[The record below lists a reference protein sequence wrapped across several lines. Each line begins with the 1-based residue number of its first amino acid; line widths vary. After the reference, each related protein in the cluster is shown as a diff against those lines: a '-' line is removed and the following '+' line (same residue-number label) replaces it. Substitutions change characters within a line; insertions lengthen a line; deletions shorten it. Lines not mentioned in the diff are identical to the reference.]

1 MEQSLSY
8 DRLIEEVRRIYRQH
22 GPTAAAEI
30 EVFLEQYLESF
41 SAQDR
46 IGIAEELGS
55 RLGGGG
61 VSGSGDVNDDEVLSR
76 VCSLLL
82 GRKVSQVEL
91 SSSELLERLAES
103 LNTIFDSLNQLI
115 GVINTT
121 LASGQQGEET
131 IRQVIGGHL
140 EGADQKESLQT
151 YLGQIREAFLVTHK
165 AFKKAAYDQV
175 GQILSELNPE
185 QISSAGSGGFRFG
198 ALRKAD
204 FFETYE
210 QKYRQV
216 KQWFDSGRFM
226 EALLREFEKNSQ
238 QLSTQ

>member
-1 MEQSLSY
+1 MDQSLSY
-8 DRLIEEVRRIYRQH
+8 DRLIEEVRRVYQQH
-22 GPTAAAEI
+22 GPTAATEI
-30 EVFLEQYLESF
+30 EVFLEQYLEGF
-41 SAQDR
+41 SAEDR
-46 IGIAEELGS
+46 IAITEELGK
-55 RLGGGG
+55 RLSGGGK
-61 VSGSGDVNDDEVLSR
+61 SGAVDGNDEEVLSR

-82 GRKVSQVEL
+82 GRKVSRVEL
-91 SSSELLERLAES
+91 SSSELLERLADS

-115 GVINTT
+115 AVINTT
-121 LASGQQGEET
+121 LATGQPGEET

-140 EGADQKESLQT
+140 EDADQKESLQT

-175 GQILSELNPE
+175 AQILSELDPE

-238 QLSTQ
+238 RLST